1 MKKELIERAR
11 RNPARIIF
19 PEGDD
24 KRIKQAIAEIVKLG
38 IAHPVVFTTG
48 GIDIKGVET
57 INPGSEDII
66 KKYAQLYTHIRER
79 KGVGFDSA
87 VKLLTSNPV
96 FTAAL
101 MVRDGFA
108 DAMIAGASHTTK
120 DVAKAVIYCIGP
132 REGKS
137 VSSCFIIDT
146 GNEKYGYKGK
156 FIFADCGVIVEPT
169 SEQLAEIAIDSGML
183 FQKIFSAPPYIAF
196 LSYSTYGSAGGPS
209 VERVRRAVEIV
220 KGIQPDLMVDGEL
233 QADAAIV
240 PEVAKRK
247 CPDSFVAGRANV
259 LIFPD
264 LNSGNICYKL
274 VDRLLEA
281 IAIGP
286 IFVGTLKPASDLSRG
301 CEVEEVVLDAAVI
314 SVMTQFRD
322 EEPISQKLDTNP

>member
-1 MKKELIERAR
+1 MKEELIERAK
-11 RNPARIIF
+11 NAPARIIF
-19 PEGDD
+19 PEGEDE
-24 KRIKQAIAEIVKLG
+24 RIKEAVKEITALG
-38 IAHPVVFTTG
+38 IAHPIVFGFRKEVDT
-48 GIDIKGVET
+48 KGVE
-57 INPGSEDII
+57 IVDPLSEEIVR
-66 KKYAQLYTHIRER
+66 KYSAFYTQVREK
-79 KGVGFDSA
+79 KGVSLDAA

-101 MVRDGFA
+101 MVREGFA
-108 DAMIAGASHTTK
+108 DALIAGASHTTK

-132 REGKS
+132 QEGKS

-169 SEQLAEIAIDSGML
+169 SEQLAGVAVDSGML
-183 FQKIFSAPPYIAF
+183 FQKIFSTLPHIAF

-220 KGIQPDLMVDGEL
+220 KEIQPELMVDGEL

-240 PEVAKRK
+240 PEVASRK
-247 CPDSFVAGRANV
+247 CPDSPVAGKANV

-274 VDRLLEA
+274 VDKLMEA
-281 IAIGP
+281 VAVGP
-286 IFVGTLKPASDLSRG
+286 IFLGTARPASDLSRG
-301 CEVEEVVLDAAVI
+301 CEVEEIVLDAAVI
-314 SVMTQFRD
+314 SIMAQFQN
-322 EEPISQKLDTNP
+322 EEVRS